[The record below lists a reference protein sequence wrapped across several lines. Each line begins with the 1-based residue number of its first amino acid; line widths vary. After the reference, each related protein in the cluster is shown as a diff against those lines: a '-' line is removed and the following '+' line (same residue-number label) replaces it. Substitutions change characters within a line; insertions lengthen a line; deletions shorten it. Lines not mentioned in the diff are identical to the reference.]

1 MLICKSCIDKKLPP
15 YTYNKENFEIQ
26 FCTECQSETEHLDY
40 KIFKNKLFQVISTN
54 YKFLRDLPDRAV
66 WFYEAHDEEGVSNF
80 YNLIEW
86 LELNEELTEKLAE
99 DADDIFGD
107 ELLVLYDD
115 SLEEYDGCHKEREWE
130 KIQKSFKHEFRFFNP
145 RLKEFL
151 DHTFE
156 YLLDN
161 NKIQHSLLSIIT
173 PNTILYRG
181 RSFDSSNALLKEI
194 NENNLTFEFEFE
206 KENEDIAKNIRD
218 KFGLVPSFLAS
229 DQRMTPFGISALYLS
244 TDKMACVAEIR
255 ALVGQYVGIAQF
267 SNRVELK
274 LLNLNKLA
282 QGLYPHH
289 LDESYLEKLDIYIFF
304 KKLIANIAKPKLESG
319 KFDYLISQYFFEYL
333 RVKFGDEVQGIFLKS
348 VQLPTA
354 DNIIL
359 FPEITSKGI
368 DSSITTGNNK
378 IYFSW
383 NTAAMYGLSISKVK
397 SIEIKTEIEYISH
410 PRMRE
415 SSDWI

>member
-1 MLICKSCIDKKLPP
+1 MLLCKMCVEKKLSP
-15 YTYNKENFEIQ
+15 YTYNKNDFEFR
-26 FCTECQSETEHLDY
+26 FCEECQSETQHLDY
-40 KIFKNKLFQVISTN
+40 EIFKNKLFHVISTN
-54 YKFLRDLPDRAV
+54 YKFLSDLPYRSG
-66 WFYEAHDEEGVSNF
+66 WFYEGHQEDGVSDF

-86 LELNEELTEKLAE
+86 LELDEELTEKLAE
-99 DADDIFGD
+99 DGDKQFGD

-115 SLEEYDGCHKEREWE
+115 SLEEYEGCNKEFEWE
-130 KIQKSFKHEFRFFNP
+130 RIQKSFKHEFRFFNTK
-145 RLKEFL
+145 LKDFL

-161 NKIQHSLLSIIT
+161 QNINQSLLNII
-173 PNTILYRG
+173 PVNTILYRG
-181 RSFDSSNALLKEI
+181 RSFDSLKDLMKEV
-194 NENNLTFEFEFE
+194 NKDNLTIEVET
-206 KENEDIAKNIRD
+206 ENEIIAKNIRD
-218 KFGLVPSFLAS
+218 KFGLLPSFLAS

-267 SNRVELK
+267 SNRIQLK

-282 QGLYPHH
+282 EGLYPHY
-289 LDESYLEKLDIYIFF
+289 LDENYLEKLDVYVFF
-304 KKLIANIAKPKLESG
+304 KKLIASVSKPKLESG

-333 RVKFGDEVQGIFLKS
+333 RVKFGDQIQGIFLKS

-359 FPEITSKGI
+359 FPEVTDEGI
-368 DSSITTGNNK
+368 DSSFSAGNNN

-383 NTAAMYGLSISKVK
+383 NKESRSGLSISQVK
-397 SIEIKTEIEYISH
+397 SIVITTEIEYISH
-410 PRMRE
+410 PRMTE
-415 SSDWI
+415 STDWI

>member
-1 MLICKSCIDKKLPP
+1 MCVEKKLSP
-15 YTYNKENFEIQ
+15 YTYNKNDFEFR
-26 FCTECQSETEHLDY
+26 FCEECQSETQHLDY
-40 KIFKNKLFQVISTN
+40 EIFKNKLFHVISTN
-54 YKFLRDLPDRAV
+54 YKFLSDLPYRSG
-66 WFYEAHDEEGVSNF
+66 WFYEGHQEDGVSGF

-86 LELNEELTEKLAE
+86 LELDEELTEKLAE
-99 DADDIFGD
+99 DGDKQFGD

-115 SLEEYDGCHKEREWE
+115 SLEEYEGCNKEFEWE
-130 KIQKSFKHEFRFFNP
+130 RIQKSFKHEFRFFNTK
-145 RLKEFL
+145 LKDFL

-161 NKIQHSLLSIIT
+161 QNINQSLLNII
-173 PNTILYRG
+173 PVNTILYRG
-181 RSFDSSNALLKEI
+181 RSFDSLKDLMKEV
-194 NENNLTFEFEFE
+194 NKDNLTIEVET
-206 KENEDIAKNIRD
+206 ENEIIAKNIRD

-267 SNRVELK
+267 SNRIQLK

-282 QGLYPHH
+282 EGLYPHH
-289 LDESYLEKLDIYIFF
+289 LDENYLGKLDVYVFF
-304 KKLIANIAKPKLESG
+304 KKLIASISKPKLESG

-333 RVKFGDEVQGIFLKS
+333 RVKFGDQIQGIFLKS

-359 FPEITSKGI
+359 FPEVTDEGI
-368 DSSITTGNNK
+368 DSSFSAGNNK

-383 NTAAMYGLSISKVK
+383 NKESLHGLSISQVK

-410 PRMRE
+410 PRMKE
-415 SSDWI
+415 STDWI